1 MNFHILIEILRGGSL
16 NPLLAYLS
24 GVVFQCLAL
33 LTKKPRKWT
42 VLIFS
47 AMLLYVI
54 FMMVWSISGS
64 AKGLPQ
70 ETTEKILLDQGMTY
84 GFVFAFLFIAFFLKD
99 ILRAINE
106 SVIISMTIGYIFL
119 VFESRLFLQPALLIT
134 ASALGIFFGILSF
147 YIVISK
153 KKLGGLQKT
162 LFYAWYFLVNGF
174 FAVSYFYYLGTGFHE
189 LPSAVA
195 AKNISA
201 PKMVLLGM
209 IAVQVLLNFGVLYYS
224 FIYSLFSPDTR
235 KVLVQ
240 WAEKSFGDEQFGIKK
255 IRIFSLIQIA
265 AFFFVSF
272 FLSKI
277 AYELFAFWILLSPLS
292 ARILNFS
299 IGRFSSFKDLGTST
313 T

>member
-1 MNFHILIEILRGGSL
+1 
-16 NPLLAYLS
+16 
-24 GVVFQCLAL
+24 
-33 LTKKPRKWT
+33 
-42 VLIFS
+42 
-47 AMLLYVI
+47 MLLYVI
-54 FMMVWSISGS
+54 FMMVWSVSVS
-64 AKGLPQ
+64 AG
-70 ETTEKILLDQGMTY
+70 EKSQDFIERIILDQGMTY

-99 ILRAINE
+99 ILRALNE

-119 VFESRLFLQPALLIT
+119 VFESRHFLQPALLIT
-134 ASALGIFFGILSF
+134 ASALGIFFGILSL
-147 YIVISK
+147 YLVISK
-153 KKLGGLQKT
+153 KKLGGGQKT

-174 FAVSYFYYLGTGFHE
+174 FAISYFTYLDTGFHE

-201 PKMVLLGM
+201 PKMALLGM
-209 IAVQVLLNFGVLYYS
+209 IAVQVLLNFGILYYS

-240 WAEKSFGDEQFGIKK
+240 WAEKSFGDEQFGVKK
-255 IRIFSLIQIA
+255 VRILVIIQIA

-292 ARILNFS
+292 VRIVNFS
-299 IGRFSSFKDLGTST
+299 LGRFNSLRAIIKLKFNGG
-313 T
+313 